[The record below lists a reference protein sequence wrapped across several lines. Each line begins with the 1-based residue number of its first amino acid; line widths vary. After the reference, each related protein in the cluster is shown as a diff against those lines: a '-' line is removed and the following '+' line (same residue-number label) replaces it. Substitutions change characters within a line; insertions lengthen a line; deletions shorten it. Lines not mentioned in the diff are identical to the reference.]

1 MPIAELKIET
11 ALIDKLEEAFDKEV
25 YQYDKNLLRQG
36 DKLEKHKY
44 KDGIIENGILQ
55 SHILNEKFPEFTELL
70 LKITTHDVI
79 KKVLDRYHG
88 NDYKLIQTMIFH
100 GNPLTSLHTDDIYLD
115 SCPSGKLIGM
125 LIAFEDFDEQTGGIG
140 LYELTK
146 EEIDHIYGEIKIP
159 HFFSSAEEIY
169 RIRGSFLRALEDYCK
184 SRKCSSY
191 FPKKGQVIYW
201 DTWMPHFTIP
211 PLSNGKFKSRFS
223 CASHYIPSN
232 AAFGTRLGGNSSQFA
247 ERFNATSIPL

>member
-1 MPIAELKIET
+1 MPIAEQKIE
-11 ALIDKLEEAFDKEV
+11 AELIDKLKEAFNKEV
-25 YQYDKNLLRQG
+25 YRYDKDLLRQG

-44 KDGIIENGILQ
+44 RNGIIENGILQ
-55 SHILNEKFPEFTELL
+55 SHILNEIFPEFTELL

-79 KKVLDRYHG
+79 KKTLEIYYG
-88 NDYKLIQTMIFH
+88 NEYKLIQTMVFH
-100 GNPLTSLHTDDIYLD
+100 GNPLTSLHTDDIFLD

-125 LIAFEDFDEQTGGIG
+125 LIAFEDFNEQTGGIG

-146 EEIDHIYGEIKIP
+146 EEIDYIYSEIQIP
-159 HFFSSAEEIY
+159 QFFSSAEEIY
-169 RIRGSFLRALEDYCK
+169 RIRGLFLRALEDYCK
-184 SRKCSSY
+184 TKKNYSY

-211 PLSNGKFKSRFS
+211 PSSNGNLKSRFS

-232 AAFGTRLGGNSSQFA
+232 AAFSTRLGGNSSQFA
-247 ERFNATSIPL
+247 DRFNATSIPL